1 MVAGKRTVFLLPETS
16 GDLVSGA
23 ILECAHLIVSK
34 IALDT
39 TARGRGVL
47 AAGCMEGGQGGPNL
61 GKFLRG
67 RKLNFPQ
74 RRQPPLEARRTAVNS

>member
-34 IALDT
+34 IALYT
-39 TARGRGVL
+39 TTH
-47 AAGCMEGGQGGPNL
+47 AG
-61 GKFLRG
+61 
-67 RKLNFPQ
+67 PQ
-74 RRQPPLEARRTAVNS
+74 RSGCWLYGGWTGWT